1 MNPRPLAGTLLV
13 SSGMWLGLLAAW
25 SWSAVL
31 GASAFLAFFAGAVVI
46 GTTEDPHR

>member
-1 MNPRPLAGTLLV
+1 VRPGPLAGALLV

-31 GASAFLAFFAGAVVI
+31 LGSAFLAFFAGAAVI
-46 GTTEDPHR
+46 GMSEDPR